1 MWPAVAG
8 AGGTHEA
15 CAAPRRMSSDRA
27 RASNRERQAAP
38 RRYEGRAGRS
48 VGALAGAG
56 RRAHGWLTYPAA
68 VPLPPSARWL
78 TLVFAAAGGFFTR
91 LAFPDPGWS
100 LLAPVGVTLLY
111 LALRRDSARWNAL
124 VGLVWGLTCFGPMIT
139 WADEAVGLVPWLALT
154 VLEASYVALFGA
166 AWAWARRGHA
176 VWRGGFWQ
184 LLVFVVLWVGVE
196 ELRSSWPFGGFPW
209 GRLAFSQADS
219 PLAAFMWVGGTPLLS
234 AVVAGLGVLLARAA
248 LAAGQVAF
256 VRTVGALA
264 AVGAVVAGSLVIPLD
279 TAAQTGTLRV
289 GAVQGNVPEPGRL
302 DAFGQRRQVLDN
314 HVAGTRALLERTAPG
329 DLDVVLWPENGSD
342 IDPQVD
348 AEAAGLIDGVAQEVD
363 APLLVGTVQYPDSG
377 GRYNTAVL
385 WEPGVGPVAT
395 YSKQRPAPFAEYIP
409 MRSFVRHFSDA
420 VDLVTRDMLPGTKPG
435 VIPLASERLGRTVV
449 LGDVICFEVAYDAIV
464 REAVTEG
471 GELLVV
477 QTNNASFGWS
487 DESTQQLAMA
497 RLRAVELGRATVQI
511 STVGVSAVIAPNGV
525 VTQRTELFTADQMI
539 ADLPLRDSLTPA
551 ARAGDWPARV
561 ACVLAVWVVLAG
573 MVGAARLR
581 RDDRPEG
588 PA

>member
-1 MWPAVAG
+1 MPV
-8 AGGTHEA
+8 
-15 CAAPRRMSSDRA
+15 
-27 RASNRERQAAP
+27 
-38 RRYEGRAGRS
+38 
-48 VGALAGAG
+48 
-56 RRAHGWLTYPAA
+56 
-68 VPLPPSARWL
+68 PPSARWL
-78 TLVFAAAGGFFTR
+78 TLVLAAAGGWFTR

-100 LLAPVGVTLLY
+100 VLAPLGVALLY

-139 WADEAVGLVPWLALT
+139 WAWLAVGPVPWAALSL
-154 VLEASYVALFGA
+154 LEASYVALFGA

-176 VWRGGFWQ
+176 VWRSGWWQ
-184 LLVFVVLWVGVE
+184 LLTFVLLWVAVE

-219 PLAAFMWVGGTPLLS
+219 PLASYMWLGGTPLLS
-234 AVVAGLGVLLARAA
+234 AVVAALGVLLARAT
-248 LAAGQVAF
+248 LAAGQVAL
-256 VRTVGALA
+256 VRTLGALGT
-264 AVGAVVAGSLVIPLD
+264 AVAITLGSLVIPLD
-279 TAAQTGTLRV
+279 TVAQTGTLQV

-314 HVAGTRALLERTAPG
+314 HVAGTRALLDRVEPG
-329 DLDVVLWPENGSD
+329 ELDVVLWPENGTD

-348 AEAAGLIDGVAQEVD
+348 AEAAGLIDGVAREVD
-363 APLLVGTVQYPDSG
+363 APMLVGTVQYPESG

-409 MRSFVRHFSDA
+409 LRSIVRHFSSA
-420 VDLVTRDMLPGTKPG
+420 VDLVTQDMLPGTEPG
-435 VIPLASERLGRTVV
+435 VVPLDVPRLERTVV

-464 REAVTEG
+464 RESVTEG
-471 GELLVV
+471 GEVLVV

-487 DESTQQLAMA
+487 DESTQQLAMS
-497 RLRAVELGRATVQI
+497 RLRAIEHGRATVQI

-525 VTQRTELFTADQMI
+525 VTQRTDLFTAAQMV
-539 ADLPLRDSLTPA
+539 ASLPLRDSLTPA
-551 ARAGDWPARV
+551 TRAGDWPALT
-561 ACVLAVWVVLAG
+561 AAALGAWGVLAG

-581 RDDRPEG
+581 RDERPDG